1 MRRQVSEDG
10 EEEDYSMEE
19 MRMMHE
25 TDANHD
31 ESDHEMSIV
40 DDNDNNATT
49 KEWHINLFGEIVH
62 DEPEHDLVVE
72 ASELEDVGILN
83 VQSPGGNPINI
94 SAHGVSELLF
104 HPANFK
110 STTDPIEPTVE
121 PVDMKQVICLVPM
134 PSALRIFFQRQKKK
148 SLTKS

>member
-1 MRRQVSEDG
+1 MWNTPTNIVSLKIAHHHVLRRQVSEDG
-10 EEEDYSMEE
+10 EEDDYSMEE
-19 MRMMHE
+19 MIMMHE
-25 TDANHD
+25 SDANHD

-40 DDNDNNATT
+40 DDNDNATT

-72 ASELEDVGILN
+72 ASEEELGILN
-83 VQSPGGNPINI
+83 VPSPGGNPINI

-110 STTDPIEPTVE
+110 SSVDPIEPIVE
-121 PVDMKQVICLVPM
+121 PVDMKQVI
-134 PSALRIFFQRQKKK
+134 
-148 SLTKS
+148 